1 MKEFKGKIAE
11 SWLPTY
17 ENVTREFIC
26 DSLHRILFN
35 EKLPN
40 FKFEFRE
47 PEAIEFIEKTLS
59 EYSKEYKYYEQYSKE
74 IMDKLRDTSNQSE
87 EPVMIVNDY
96 KTFFES
102 LRDIYER
109 HIELFFERT
118 GCDAFFRYEKT
129 NLFEQIWLRATPE
142 DFNNPERFLKKQS
155 QMINDRTFE
164 KYDKETYVGKLESLG
179 NNVLYAKNGIAR
191 TWDENFREME
201 FTVYDHKLAK
211 GEDPRYAPHYLFP
224 VVRYGIYEKDGKKVC
239 FIGSIQNKS
248 EDFEKNDIEKKV
260 NRKKYK
266 ANEGVKEEGTEK
278 VEPKNLM
285 ALSIFINMLNA
296 EGITDIEVPSM
307 YVLDYDYHVKR
318 NKEILENFE
327 KRWTPGKRKEWADT
341 YKEEKFYFDR
351 QYNKQDLVSEIK
363 TERLLLTFER
373 LLKHY
378 SKGQLISGP
387 DDADNFMHL
396 RIPKIKSE
404 KEINGSLFK
413 ELYKIQTQEEQER

>member
-26 DSLHRILFN
+26 DSLHKILFN

-96 KTFFES
+96 KNFFES

-118 GCDAFFRYEKT
+118 GCDTFFRYEKT

-179 NNVLYAKNGIAR
+179 NNVLY
-191 TWDENFREME
+191 
-201 FTVYDHKLAK
+201 V
-211 GEDPRYAPHYLFP
+211 
-224 VVRYGIYEKDGKKVC
+224 
-239 FIGSIQNKS
+239 
-248 EDFEKNDIEKKV
+248 
-260 NRKKYK
+260 
-266 ANEGVKEEGTEK
+266 
-278 VEPKNLM
+278 KNL
-285 ALSIFINMLNA
+285 
-296 EGITDIEVPSM
+296 
-307 YVLDYDYHVKR
+307 
-318 NKEILENFE
+318 
-327 KRWTPGKRKEWADT
+327 
-341 YKEEKFYFDR
+341 
-351 QYNKQDLVSEIK
+351 Q
-363 TERLLLTFER
+363 LLM
-373 LLKHY
+373 
-378 SKGQLISGP
+378 
-387 DDADNFMHL
+387 D
-396 RIPKIKSE
+396 
-404 KEINGSLFK
+404 
-413 ELYKIQTQEEQER
+413 